1 MTSPTDFHQIL
12 RGLAESALET
22 PHQQLKLLTLSR
34 FEEFLRKRKCGFG
47 PHGVLDWWRIGL
59 LRPAVIDGPVPDEL
73 LRSGTFDV
81 ESPATGHRHFADGRP
96 MPAELGDVHVPRELL
111 WDLDGQA
118 WYHPFQLWQAY
129 LVRRHLTSLTVSPA
143 ILFGPEERYME
154 LCAQGRIDDRL
165 AIERLLASWRIV
177 DSFRLVSFVIGVSPL
192 VLFRI
197 SGQIISDPFQGQ
209 SYQEY
214 WRWRSA
220 HDPDA
225 FLAKRGIN
233 DNDLRRWNELLSQMA
248 YGLDPLQGW
257 FDLTRHVA
265 WQSWQGVEGEALLVH
280 DLYVM
285 AEVIRRYAE
294 EFLSVELP
302 EEDELWRGPY
312 VREIK
317 QRQYGHPKSN
327 LRRRDVRRRVAREF
341 GLDGDVRLVWIVEG
355 GTEANFA
362 AEYGKLI
369 GVSPDAIGMTIF
381 NIRGDS
387 KLKADLVRQRLVE
400 ARKEDQFAHVT
411 LDRNDSL
418 RPTLRRWSEEGLITV
433 GWKMWEGDFESD
445 NFSDDE
451 IAEVVAA
458 CANEDGVRVKVD
470 GKTIREARRP
480 GSSTEAAVKACL
492 KGQPYSFAKDARWA
506 RKLAERTLARECPA
520 EVSEEGDR
528 RITRLLNYLF
538 RGCSAEFL
546 GSVERYRVHGD
557 TGKIV
562 SR

>member
-1 MTSPTDFHQIL
+1 
-12 RGLAESALET
+12 
-22 PHQQLKLLTLSR
+22 
-34 FEEFLRKRKCGFG
+34 
-47 PHGVLDWWRIGL
+47 
-59 LRPAVIDGPVPDEL
+59 
-73 LRSGTFDV
+73 
-81 ESPATGHRHFADGRP
+81 
-96 MPAELGDVHVPRELL
+96 
-111 WDLDGQA
+111 
-118 WYHPFQLWQAY
+118 
-129 LVRRHLTSLTVSPA
+129 
-143 ILFGPEERYME
+143 ME

-265 WQSWQGVEGEALLVH
+265 WQSWQGVEGEALSVH

-317 QRQYGHPKSN
+317 QRQ
-327 LRRRDVRRRVAREF
+327 
-341 GLDGDVRLVWIVEG
+341 
-355 GTEANFA
+355 
-362 AEYGKLI
+362 
-369 GVSPDAIGMTIF
+369 
-381 NIRGDS
+381 
-387 KLKADLVRQRLVE
+387 
-400 ARKEDQFAHVT
+400 
-411 LDRNDSL
+411 
-418 RPTLRRWSEEGLITV
+418 
-433 GWKMWEGDFESD
+433 
-445 NFSDDE
+445 
-451 IAEVVAA
+451 
-458 CANEDGVRVKVD
+458 
-470 GKTIREARRP
+470 
-480 GSSTEAAVKACL
+480 
-492 KGQPYSFAKDARWA
+492 
-506 RKLAERTLARECPA
+506 
-520 EVSEEGDR
+520 
-528 RITRLLNYLF
+528 
-538 RGCSAEFL
+538 
-546 GSVERYRVHGD
+546 
-557 TGKIV
+557 
-562 SR
+562 